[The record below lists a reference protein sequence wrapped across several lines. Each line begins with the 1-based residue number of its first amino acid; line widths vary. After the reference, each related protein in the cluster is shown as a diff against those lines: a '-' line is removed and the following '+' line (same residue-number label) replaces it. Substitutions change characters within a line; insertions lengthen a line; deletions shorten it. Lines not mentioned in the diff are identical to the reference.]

1 MPDMRTSVWA
11 EALAHPGD
19 RERASKEASRA
30 LEQAREHGY
39 RAIERRADAVLER
52 FEIEVSERA

>member
-1 MPDMRTSVWA
+1 MPDMRTSVGRRHS
-11 EALAHPGD
+11 LT
-19 RERASKEASRA
+19 RATENEPLRRLRA

-39 RAIERRADAVLER
+39 RPIERRADAVLER